1 MKKLLFVAAFLMATV
16 AASAQGWWAGG
27 GIGYFYEKPKG
38 APGGIN
44 SFSLAPEAG
53 YDFNDKWGVAMAIG
67 YSGEIDKSQDRYLTT
82 STHGFFIQPYV
93 RYKFVKFGNATF
105 FVDGIVQYG
114 YDVIKDKMP
123 GVTIKTDGHS
133 AKVGVCPGFAY
144 AFCDKAV
151 LACRFGF
158 LGYKHDYDP
167 FTDTK
172 SNGFGFDFSS
182 YNLGLSMYF
191 AL

>member
-1 MKKLLFVAAFLMATV
+1 MKKLLFFAAFLMATV

-27 GIGYFYEKPKG
+27 GIGYFYEKPKN

-44 SFSLAPEAG
+44 NFSIAPEVG
-53 YDFNDKWGVAMAIG
+53 YDFNDKWGVAAAVG
-67 YSGEIDKSQDRYLTT
+67 YNGTVDKSQADNVTV

-93 RYKFVKFGNATF
+93 RYKFAHIGNATF

-114 YDVIKDKMP
+114 YDVEQTKA
-123 GVTIKTDGHS
+123 GGFVTKVDGHS

-158 LGYKHDYDP
+158 LGYEHIGIGN
-167 FTDTK
+167 
-172 SNGFGFDFSS
+172 SNKFGFNFSG

>member
-44 SFSLAPEAG
+44 SFSFAPEAG
-53 YDFNDKWGVAMAIG
+53 YDFNDKWGVAAAIG
-67 YSGEIDKSQDRYLTT
+67 YSGEIDKSLATNMTQ

-93 RYKFVKFGNATF
+93 RYKFAHLGNATF

-114 YDVIKDKMP
+114 YDVTETKGGGFTTKD
-123 GVTIKTDGHS
+123 DGHS

-158 LGYKHDYDP
+158 LGYQHDGLAN
-167 FTDTK
+167 

>member
-27 GIGYFYEKPKG
+27 GIGYFYEKSKG

-67 YSGEIDKSQDRYLTT
+67 YSGEVDKSLDYFFTR

-93 RYKFVKFGNATF
+93 RYKFIKFGNATF

-114 YDVIKDKMP
+114 YDVTKEKDGIREITYKAAE
-123 GVTIKTDGHS
+123 GHS

-158 LGYKHDYDP
+158 LGYQHDGL
-167 FTDTK
+167 TR

>member
-44 SFSLAPEAG
+44 NFSFAPEAG
-53 YDFNDKWGVAMAIG
+53 YDFNDKWGVAVAIG
-67 YSGEIDKSQDRYLTT
+67 YSGEIDKTT
-82 STHGFFIQPYV
+82 RFDPETVVTHSFFIQPYV
-93 RYKFVKFGNATF
+93 RYKFAHIGNATF

-114 YDVIKDKMP
+114 YDDEKYKDVF
-123 GVTIKTDGHS
+123 VTYKVDGHS

-151 LACRFGF
+151 LACRFGL
-158 LGYKHDYDP
+158 LGFEHDGLYD
-167 FTDTK
+167 TNK
-172 SNGFGFDFSS
+172 FGFDFSG

>member
-27 GIGYFYEKPKG
+27 GVGYFYEKAKG

-44 SFSLAPEAG
+44 TFSFAPEAG
-53 YDFNDKWGVAMAIG
+53 YDFNDTWGVAAAIG
-67 YSGEIDKSQDRYLTT
+67 YNGEIDKSQAADATV

-93 RYKFVKFGNATF
+93 RYKFAHLGNATF

-114 YDVIKDKMP
+114 YDVQENRVGNFSTK
-123 GVTIKTDGHS
+123 VDGHS
-133 AKVGVCPGFAY
+133 AIVGVCPGFAY

-151 LACRFGF
+151 LACRFGI
-158 LGYKHDYDP
+158 LGFEHNGLAN
-167 FTDTK
+167 
-172 SNGFGFDFSS
+172 SNKFGFNFSS
-182 YNLGLSMYF
+182 YSLGLSMYF

>member
-27 GIGYFYEKPKG
+27 RVSYFYEKQKN
-38 APGGIN
+38 ADGGIN
-44 SFSLAPEAG
+44 SIGFAPEAG

-67 YSGEIDKSQDRYLTT
+67 YDGSFDRSNRNLDVNNNTLY
-82 STHGFFIQPYV
+82 IQPYV
-93 RYKFVKFGNATF
+93 RYKFAHLGNATF
-105 FVDGIVQYG
+105 FVDGAVTYG
-114 YDVIKDKMP
+114 YNSQSTQV
-123 GVTIKTDGHS
+123 GNFKTVVGHS
-133 AKVGVCPGFAY
+133 VDVGVYPGFAY

-158 LGYKHDYDP
+158 LGFQHDGLN
-167 FTDTK
+167 DT
-172 SNGFGFDFSS
+172 NGFGFDFSS
-182 YNLGLSMYF
+182 YSLGLSMYF